1 MFTESKKE
9 KKEKTKK
16 KDSKKEEKSAVN
28 EAGNQTQTAKPK
40 KKFGIR
46 FKAKK
51 SKKADGSLSGDSAYS
66 SNSAA
71 SLPQG
76 ANESKESSTAEL
88 TEPSKKSQEDVLY
101 DQEVHVI
108 DTPESPNVVQATFT
122 EDISETV
129 VNVTDV
135 SDPSSKECKV
145 DKEEQPNMMEE
156 PVNSPEQTTV
166 LDPNKTQSPEFE
178 SQSSGILIE
187 ANKGMDAS
195 SFEKPTVE
203 PNESVTS
210 AFKDNVSFNEEDDSR
225 VLSPKS
231 GRILKINA
239 IITEE
244 EKEDGVIAEISS
256 IEDITRE
263 KKETDVGA
271 LKEKE
276 VEESISSTV
285 KEQYFSQLD
294 GSHDS
299 EKQNESSMKKE
310 VEFPKHPEEQQVE
323 EQKEL
328 QQDDSVEDENVAD
341 EDVSEK
347 TVSIESITVEDN
359 SVSLPEKSGQAAP
372 LESLHNLKGAF
383 EDSKV
388 NDLGEHSDGI
398 REPILSTYK
407 EGEVAAQ
414 DYSQEK
420 EVQEKAPESNE
431 EKAVHPNNL
440 QVYGRHDSHDDLT
453 KKDQQVLQEN
463 GKNEEVKPEKPMKPS
478 SDYEERSEE
487 KDVLVTKKRRS
498 ALSLFCC
505 CFA

>member
-1 MFTESKKE
+1 M
-9 KKEKTKK
+9 
-16 KDSKKEEKSAVN
+16 
-28 EAGNQTQTAKPK
+28 
-40 KKFGIR
+40 
-46 FKAKK
+46 
-51 SKKADGSLSGDSAYS
+51 
-66 SNSAA
+66 
-71 SLPQG
+71 
-76 ANESKESSTAEL
+76 
-88 TEPSKKSQEDVLY
+88 
-101 DQEVHVI
+101 
-108 DTPESPNVVQATFT
+108 
-122 EDISETV
+122 
-129 VNVTDV
+129 
-135 SDPSSKECKV
+135 KV
-145 DKEEQPNMMEE
+145 
-156 PVNSPEQTTV
+156 
-166 LDPNKTQSPEFE
+166 
-178 SQSSGILIE
+178 
-187 ANKGMDAS
+187 
-195 SFEKPTVE
+195 
-203 PNESVTS
+203 
-210 AFKDNVSFNEEDDSR
+210 
-225 VLSPKS
+225 
-231 GRILKINA
+231 NA

-244 EKEDGVIAEISS
+244 EKEDGVIAAEISS

-263 KKETDVGA
+263 KKETDDSGT

-299 EKQNESSMKKE
+299 EKQNESPMNKE
-310 VEFPKHPEEQQVE
+310 VESLEHPEEQQVE

-328 QQDDSVEDENVAD
+328 QKDDSVEDENVAD

-359 SVSLPEKSGQAAP
+359 SVSLPEKSGQAAL
-372 LESLHNLKGAF
+372 LEFPHNLKGAF

-398 REPILSTYK
+398 REPILSAYK

-414 DYSQEK
+414 DYFQEK

-487 KDVLVTKKRRS
+487 KDVLVTKKRKS
-498 ALSLFCC
+498 ALSLFWC

>member
-1 MFTESKKE
+1 M
-9 KKEKTKK
+9 
-16 KDSKKEEKSAVN
+16 N
-28 EAGNQTQTAKPK
+28 EAGDQTQTAKPK

-51 SKKADGSLSGDSAYS
+51 SKKTDGSLSGDSAYS

-71 SLPQG
+71 SLPYG
-76 ANESKESSTAEL
+76 VNESKESSTAEL
-88 TEPSKKSQEDVLY
+88 TEPSEKSQENVPY

-108 DTPESPNVVQATFT
+108 DPPESPDVVQATFK

-156 PVNSPEQTTV
+156 PVNSPEQTTA

-178 SQSSGILIE
+178 SQLSGILIE

-195 SFEKPTVE
+195 SFEKPNVE

-210 AFKDNVSFNEEDDSR
+210 TFKDNASFSEEDDSR

-231 GRILKINA
+231 GRILKVNA

-244 EKEDGVIAEISS
+244 EKADGVISAEISS
-256 IEDITRE
+256 IEDITRQ
-263 KKETDVGA
+263 KKETDVSGA

-285 KEQYFSQLD
+285 KGQYFSQLD

-299 EKQNESSMKKE
+299 EKQNERSINKE
-310 VEFPKHPEEQQVE
+310 VESLEHPE

-347 TVSIESITVEDN
+347 TVSIESVTVEDN
-359 SVSLPEKSGQAAP
+359 SVSLPEKSGQAAL

-383 EDSKV
+383 EDSKA

-414 DYSQEK
+414 HYSQGK

-431 EKAVHPNNL
+431 ENVVHPNNL
-440 QVYGRHDSHDDLT
+440 QLYGRHDSHDDLT

-463 GKNEEVKPEKPMKPS
+463 GKNEEVKHEKPMKPS

-487 KDVLVTKKRRS
+487 KDVLVTKKKRS
-498 ALSLFCC
+498 ALSLFWC

>member
-1 MFTESKKE
+1 M
-9 KKEKTKK
+9 
-16 KDSKKEEKSAVN
+16 N

-40 KKFGIR
+40 KKFGIL

-51 SKKADGSLSGDSAYS
+51 SKKTDGSLSGDSAYS

-71 SLPQG
+71 SLPHG
-76 ANESKESSTAEL
+76 VNESKESSTAEL
-88 TEPSKKSQEDVLY
+88 TEPSEKSQEDVLY

-108 DTPESPNVVQATFT
+108 DAPESPDVVQATFT

-135 SDPSSKECKV
+135 SDPSSNQCKV

-156 PVNSPEQTTV
+156 RVNSPEQTTA

-178 SQSSGILIE
+178 SQPSGILIE

-195 SFEKPTVE
+195 SFEKPNVE
-203 PNESVTS
+203 PNEAVTS
-210 AFKDNVSFNEEDDSR
+210 TFKDNVSFNEEDDSR

-231 GRILKINA
+231 GRILKVNA

-244 EKEDGVIAEISS
+244 EKENGVISAEISS

-263 KKETDVGA
+263 KKETDDSGA

-276 VEESISSTV
+276 VEESISSIV

-299 EKQNESSMKKE
+299 EKQNESSRNKE
-310 VEFPKHPEEQQVE
+310 VESLEHPEEQQVE

-341 EDVSEK
+341 EAVSEK

-359 SVSLPEKSGQAAP
+359 SVSLPEKSGQAAL

-398 REPILSTYK
+398 RKPILSTYK
-407 EGEVAAQ
+407 EGEVATQ
-414 DYSQEK
+414 DDSQEK
-420 EVQEKAPESNE
+420 EVQEKVPESKE

-440 QVYGRHDSHDDLT
+440 QVYGRHDSHDELT

-463 GKNEEVKPEKPMKPS
+463 GKNEEVKPEKPMKSS

-487 KDVLVTKKRRS
+487 KDVLVTKRRRS
-498 ALSLFCC
+498 ALSLFWC

>member
-1 MFTESKKE
+1 M
-9 KKEKTKK
+9 
-16 KDSKKEEKSAVN
+16 N

-51 SKKADGSLSGDSAYS
+51 SKKTDGSLSGDSAYS

-76 ANESKESSTAEL
+76 ANESKESSTVEL
-88 TEPSKKSQEDVLY
+88 TEPSEKSQEDVLY

-108 DTPESPNVVQATFT
+108 DTPESPDVVQATFT
-122 EDISETV
+122 EDSSETV

-135 SDPSSKECKV
+135 SDPWSKEGKV

-156 PVNSPEQTTV
+156 PVNSPEQTTA
-166 LDPNKTQSPEFE
+166 LDPNKTQS
-178 SQSSGILIE
+178 I
-187 ANKGMDAS
+187 KGMDAS
-195 SFEKPTVE
+195 SFEKPNVE
-203 PNESVTS
+203 PNEAVTS
-210 AFKDNVSFNEEDDSR
+210 TFKDNEDDSR

-231 GRILKINA
+231 GRILKVNA

-244 EKEDGVIAEISS
+244 EKEDGVISAEISS

-263 KKETDVGA
+263 KKETDDSGT

-276 VEESISSTV
+276 VEESISYTV

-299 EKQNESSMKKE
+299 EKQNESPMNKE
-310 VEFPKHPEEQQVE
+310 VESLEHPEEQQVE

-328 QQDDSVEDENVAD
+328 QKDDSVEDENVAD

-359 SVSLPEKSGQAAP
+359 SVSLQEKSGQAAL
-372 LESLHNLKGAF
+372 LEFPHNLKGAF

-398 REPILSTYK
+398 REPVLSTYK
-407 EGEVAAQ
+407 EGEVATQ
-414 DYSQEK
+414 DDSQEK

-487 KDVLVTKKRRS
+487 KDVLVTKKRKS
-498 ALSLFCC
+498 ALSLFWC

>member
-1 MFTESKKE
+1 M
-9 KKEKTKK
+9 
-16 KDSKKEEKSAVN
+16 N

-51 SKKADGSLSGDSAYS
+51 SKKTDGSLSGDSAYS

-76 ANESKESSTAEL
+76 ANESKESSTVEL
-88 TEPSKKSQEDVLY
+88 TEPSEKSQEDVLY

-108 DTPESPNVVQATFT
+108 DTPESPDVVQATFT
-122 EDISETV
+122 EDSSETV

-135 SDPSSKECKV
+135 SDPWSKEGKV

-156 PVNSPEQTTV
+156 PVNSPEQTTA
-166 LDPNKTQSPEFE
+166 LDPNKTQS
-178 SQSSGILIE
+178 I
-187 ANKGMDAS
+187 KGMDAS
-195 SFEKPTVE
+195 SFEKPNVE
-203 PNESVTS
+203 PNEAVTS
-210 AFKDNVSFNEEDDSR
+210 TFKDNEDDSR

-231 GRILKINA
+231 GRILKVNA

-244 EKEDGVIAEISS
+244 EKEDGVISAEISS

-263 KKETDVGA
+263 KKETDDSGT

-276 VEESISSTV
+276 VEESISYTV

-299 EKQNESSMKKE
+299 EKQNESPMNKE
-310 VEFPKHPEEQQVE
+310 VESLEHPEEQQVE

-328 QQDDSVEDENVAD
+328 QKDDSVEDENVAD

-359 SVSLPEKSGQAAP
+359 SVSLPEKSGQAAL
-372 LESLHNLKGAF
+372 LEFPHNLKGAF

-407 EGEVAAQ
+407 EGEVATQ
-414 DYSQEK
+414 DDSQEK

-478 SDYEERSEE
+478 SDYEERSEKE
-487 KDVLVTKKRRS
+487 DVLVTKKRKS
-498 ALSLFCC
+498 ALSLFWC

>member
-1 MFTESKKE
+1 M
-9 KKEKTKK
+9 
-16 KDSKKEEKSAVN
+16 N

-51 SKKADGSLSGDSAYS
+51 SKKTDGSLSGDSAYS

-76 ANESKESSTAEL
+76 ANESKESSTVEL
-88 TEPSKKSQEDVLY
+88 TEPSEKSQEDVLY

-108 DTPESPNVVQATFT
+108 ETPESPDVVQATFT
-122 EDISETV
+122 EDSSETV

-135 SDPSSKECKV
+135 SDPWSKEGKV

-156 PVNSPEQTTV
+156 PVNSPEQTTA
-166 LDPNKTQSPEFE
+166 LDPNKTQS
-178 SQSSGILIE
+178 I
-187 ANKGMDAS
+187 KGMDAS
-195 SFEKPTVE
+195 SFEKPNVE
-203 PNESVTS
+203 PNEAVTS
-210 AFKDNVSFNEEDDSR
+210 TFKDNEDDSR

-231 GRILKINA
+231 GRILKVNA

-244 EKEDGVIAEISS
+244 EKEDGVISAEISS

-263 KKETDVGA
+263 KKETDDSGI

-276 VEESISSTV
+276 VEESISYTV

-299 EKQNESSMKKE
+299 EKQNESPMNKE
-310 VEFPKHPEEQQVE
+310 VESLEHPEEQQVE

-328 QQDDSVEDENVAD
+328 QKDDSVEDENVAD

-359 SVSLPEKSGQAAP
+359 SVSLPEKSGQTAP
-372 LESLHNLKGAF
+372 LEFLHNLKGAF

-407 EGEVAAQ
+407 EGEVATQ
-414 DYSQEK
+414 DDSQEK

-487 KDVLVTKKRRS
+487 KDVLVTKKRKS
-498 ALSLFCC
+498 ALSLFWC

>member
-1 MFTESKKE
+1 M
-9 KKEKTKK
+9 
-16 KDSKKEEKSAVN
+16 N

-51 SKKADGSLSGDSAYS
+51 SKKTDGSLSGDSAYS

-76 ANESKESSTAEL
+76 ANESKESSTVEL
-88 TEPSKKSQEDVLY
+88 TEPSEKSQEDVLY

-108 DTPESPNVVQATFT
+108 DTPESPDVVQATFT
-122 EDISETV
+122 EDSSETV

-135 SDPSSKECKV
+135 SDPWSKEGKV

-156 PVNSPEQTTV
+156 PVNSPEQTTA
-166 LDPNKTQSPEFE
+166 LDPNKTQS
-178 SQSSGILIE
+178 I
-187 ANKGMDAS
+187 KGMDAS
-195 SFEKPTVE
+195 SFEKPNVE
-203 PNESVTS
+203 PNEAVTS
-210 AFKDNVSFNEEDDSR
+210 TFKDNKDDSR

-231 GRILKINA
+231 GRILKVNA

-244 EKEDGVIAEISS
+244 EKEDGVIAAEISS

-263 KKETDVGA
+263 KKETDDSGT

-299 EKQNESSMKKE
+299 EKQNESSMNKE
-310 VEFPKHPEEQQVE
+310 VESLEHPKEQQGE
-323 EQKEL
+323 EQKQL
-328 QQDDSVEDENVAD
+328 QKDDSVEDENVAD

-359 SVSLPEKSGQAAP
+359 SVSLPEKSGQAAL
-372 LESLHNLKGAF
+372 LEFPHNLKGAF

-398 REPILSTYK
+398 REPILSAYK

-414 DYSQEK
+414 DYFQEK

-487 KDVLVTKKRRS
+487 KDVLVTKKRKS
-498 ALSLFCC
+498 ALSLFWC

>member
-1 MFTESKKE
+1 M
-9 KKEKTKK
+9 
-16 KDSKKEEKSAVN
+16 N

-51 SKKADGSLSGDSAYS
+51 SKKTDGSLSGDSAYS

-76 ANESKESSTAEL
+76 ANESKESSTVEL
-88 TEPSKKSQEDVLY
+88 TEPSEKSQEDVLY

-108 DTPESPNVVQATFT
+108 ETPESPDVVQATFT
-122 EDISETV
+122 EDSSETV

-135 SDPSSKECKV
+135 SDPWSKEGKV

-156 PVNSPEQTTV
+156 PVNSPEQTTA
-166 LDPNKTQSPEFE
+166 LDPNKTQS
-178 SQSSGILIE
+178 I
-187 ANKGMDAS
+187 KGMDAS
-195 SFEKPTVE
+195 SFEKPNVE
-203 PNESVTS
+203 PNEAVTS
-210 AFKDNVSFNEEDDSR
+210 TFKDNEDDSR

-231 GRILKINA
+231 GRILKVNA

-244 EKEDGVIAEISS
+244 EKEDGVISAEISS

-263 KKETDVGA
+263 KKETDDSGI

-276 VEESISSTV
+276 VEESISYTV

-299 EKQNESSMKKE
+299 EKQNESPMNKE
-310 VEFPKHPEEQQVE
+310 VESLEHPEEQQVE

-328 QQDDSVEDENVAD
+328 QKDDSVEDENVAD

-359 SVSLPEKSGQAAP
+359 SVSLPEKSGQAAL
-372 LESLHNLKGAF
+372 LEFPHNLKGAF

-407 EGEVAAQ
+407 EGEVATQ
-414 DYSQEK
+414 DDSQEK

-478 SDYEERSEE
+478 SDYEERSEKE
-487 KDVLVTKKRRS
+487 DVLVTKKRKS
-498 ALSLFCC
+498 ALSLFWC

>member
-1 MFTESKKE
+1 M
-9 KKEKTKK
+9 
-16 KDSKKEEKSAVN
+16 N

-51 SKKADGSLSGDSAYS
+51 SKKTDGSLSGDSAYS

-76 ANESKESSTAEL
+76 ANESKESSTVEL
-88 TEPSKKSQEDVLY
+88 TEPSEKSQEDVLY

-108 DTPESPNVVQATFT
+108 DTPESPDVVQATFT
-122 EDISETV
+122 EDSGETV

-135 SDPSSKECKV
+135 SDPWSKEGKV

-156 PVNSPEQTTV
+156 PVNSPEQTTA
-166 LDPNKTQSPEFE
+166 LDPNKTQS
-178 SQSSGILIE
+178 I
-187 ANKGMDAS
+187 KGMDAS
-195 SFEKPTVE
+195 SFEKPNVE
-203 PNESVTS
+203 PNEAVTS
-210 AFKDNVSFNEEDDSR
+210 TFKDNEDDSR

-231 GRILKINA
+231 GRILKVNA

-244 EKEDGVIAEISS
+244 EKEDGVISAEISS

-263 KKETDVGA
+263 KKETDDSGT

-276 VEESISSTV
+276 VEESISYTV

-299 EKQNESSMKKE
+299 EKQNESPMNKE
-310 VEFPKHPEEQQVE
+310 VESLEHPEEQQVE

-328 QQDDSVEDENVAD
+328 QKDDSVEDENVAD

-359 SVSLPEKSGQAAP
+359 SVSLQEKSGQAAL
-372 LESLHNLKGAF
+372 LEFPHNLKGAF

-398 REPILSTYK
+398 REPVLSTYK
-407 EGEVAAQ
+407 EGEVATQ
-414 DYSQEK
+414 DDSQEK

-487 KDVLVTKKRRS
+487 KDVLVTKKRKS
-498 ALSLFCC
+498 ALSLFWC

>member
-1 MFTESKKE
+1 M
-9 KKEKTKK
+9 
-16 KDSKKEEKSAVN
+16 N

-51 SKKADGSLSGDSAYS
+51 SKKTDGSLSGDSAYS

-76 ANESKESSTAEL
+76 ANESKESSTVEL
-88 TEPSKKSQEDVLY
+88 TEPSEKSPEDVLY

-108 DTPESPNVVQATFT
+108 DTPESPDVVQATFT
-122 EDISETV
+122 EDSSETV

-135 SDPSSKECKV
+135 SDPWSKEGKV
-145 DKEEQPNMMEE
+145 VKEEQPNMMEE
-156 PVNSPEQTTV
+156 PVNSPEQTTA

-178 SQSSGILIE
+178 SQSSGMLIE

-195 SFEKPTVE
+195 SFEKPNVE
-203 PNESVTS
+203 QNEDVTS
-210 AFKDNVSFNEEDDSR
+210 TFKDNEDDSR

-231 GRILKINA
+231 GRILKVNA

-244 EKEDGVIAEISS
+244 EKEDGVISAEISS
-256 IEDITRE
+256 IEDIIRE
-263 KKETDVGA
+263 KKETDDSGT

-299 EKQNESSMKKE
+299 EKQNESSMNKE
-310 VEFPKHPEEQQVE
+310 VESPEHPEEQQVE

-328 QQDDSVEDENVAD
+328 QKDDSVEDENVAD

-359 SVSLPEKSGQAAP
+359 SVSLPEKSGQTAP
-372 LESLHNLKGAF
+372 LEFLHNLKGAF

-398 REPILSTYK
+398 REPILSAYK

-414 DYSQEK
+414 DYFQEK
-420 EVQEKAPESNE
+420 EVQEKASESNE

-487 KDVLVTKKRRS
+487 EDVLVTKKRKS
-498 ALSLFCC
+498 ALSLFWC

>member
-1 MFTESKKE
+1 M
-9 KKEKTKK
+9 
-16 KDSKKEEKSAVN
+16 N

-51 SKKADGSLSGDSAYS
+51 SKKTDGSLSGDSAYS

-76 ANESKESSTAEL
+76 ANESKESSTVEL
-88 TEPSKKSQEDVLY
+88 TEPSEKSQEDVLY

-108 DTPESPNVVQATFT
+108 DTPESPDVVQATFT
-122 EDISETV
+122 EDSSETV

-135 SDPSSKECKV
+135 SDPWSKEGKV

-156 PVNSPEQTTV
+156 PVNSPEQTTA
-166 LDPNKTQSPEFE
+166 LDPNKTQS
-178 SQSSGILIE
+178 I
-187 ANKGMDAS
+187 KGMDAS
-195 SFEKPTVE
+195 SFEKPNVE
-203 PNESVTS
+203 PNEAVTS
-210 AFKDNVSFNEEDDSR
+210 TFKDNEDDSR

-231 GRILKINA
+231 GRILKVNA

-244 EKEDGVIAEISS
+244 EKEDGVISAEISS

-263 KKETDVGA
+263 KKETDDSGT

-276 VEESISSTV
+276 VEESISYTV

-299 EKQNESSMKKE
+299 EKQNESPMNKE
-310 VEFPKHPEEQQVE
+310 VESLEHPEEQQVE

-328 QQDDSVEDENVAD
+328 QKDDSVEDENVAD

-359 SVSLPEKSGQAAP
+359 SVSLPEKSGQAAL
-372 LESLHNLKGAF
+372 LEFPHNLKGAF

-407 EGEVAAQ
+407 EGEVATQ
-414 DYSQEK
+414 DDSQEK

-487 KDVLVTKKRRS
+487 KDVLVTKKRKS
-498 ALSLFCC
+498 ALSLFWC

>member
-1 MFTESKKE
+1 M
-9 KKEKTKK
+9 
-16 KDSKKEEKSAVN
+16 
-28 EAGNQTQTAKPK
+28 
-40 KKFGIR
+40 
-46 FKAKK
+46 
-51 SKKADGSLSGDSAYS
+51 
-66 SNSAA
+66 
-71 SLPQG
+71 
-76 ANESKESSTAEL
+76 
-88 TEPSKKSQEDVLY
+88 
-101 DQEVHVI
+101 
-108 DTPESPNVVQATFT
+108 
-122 EDISETV
+122 
-129 VNVTDV
+129 
-135 SDPSSKECKV
+135 KV
-145 DKEEQPNMMEE
+145 
-156 PVNSPEQTTV
+156 
-166 LDPNKTQSPEFE
+166 
-178 SQSSGILIE
+178 
-187 ANKGMDAS
+187 
-195 SFEKPTVE
+195 
-203 PNESVTS
+203 
-210 AFKDNVSFNEEDDSR
+210 
-225 VLSPKS
+225 
-231 GRILKINA
+231 NA

-244 EKEDGVIAEISS
+244 EKEDGVISAEISS

-263 KKETDVGA
+263 KKETDDSGT

-299 EKQNESSMKKE
+299 EKQNESSMSKE
-310 VEFPKHPEEQQVE
+310 VESPEHPEEQQVE

-328 QQDDSVEDENVAD
+328 QKDDSVEDENVAD

-359 SVSLPEKSGQAAP
+359 SVSLQEKSGQAAL
-372 LESLHNLKGAF
+372 LEFPHNLKGAF

-398 REPILSTYK
+398 REPVLSTYK
-407 EGEVAAQ
+407 EGEVATQ
-414 DYSQEK
+414 DDSQEK

-487 KDVLVTKKRRS
+487 EDVLVTKKRKS
-498 ALSLFCC
+498 ALSLFWC

>member
-1 MFTESKKE
+1 M
-9 KKEKTKK
+9 
-16 KDSKKEEKSAVN
+16 N

-51 SKKADGSLSGDSAYS
+51 SKKTDGSLSGDSAYS

-76 ANESKESSTAEL
+76 ANESKESSTVEL
-88 TEPSKKSQEDVLY
+88 TEPSEKSQEDVLY

-108 DTPESPNVVQATFT
+108 ETPESPDVVQATFT
-122 EDISETV
+122 EDSSETV

-135 SDPSSKECKV
+135 SDPWSKEGKV

-156 PVNSPEQTTV
+156 PVNSPEQTTA
-166 LDPNKTQSPEFE
+166 LDPNKTQS
-178 SQSSGILIE
+178 I
-187 ANKGMDAS
+187 KGMDAS
-195 SFEKPTVE
+195 SFEKPNVE
-203 PNESVTS
+203 PNEAVTS
-210 AFKDNVSFNEEDDSR
+210 TFKDNEDDSR

-231 GRILKINA
+231 GRILKVNA

-244 EKEDGVIAEISS
+244 EKEDGVISAEISS

-263 KKETDVGA
+263 KKETDDSGI

-276 VEESISSTV
+276 VEESISYTV

-299 EKQNESSMKKE
+299 EKQNESPMNKE
-310 VEFPKHPEEQQVE
+310 VESLEHPEEQQVE

-328 QQDDSVEDENVAD
+328 QKDDSVEDENVAD

-359 SVSLPEKSGQAAP
+359 SVSLPEKSGQAAL
-372 LESLHNLKGAF
+372 LEFPHNLKGAF

-407 EGEVAAQ
+407 EGEVATQ
-414 DYSQEK
+414 DDSQEK

-487 KDVLVTKKRRS
+487 KDVLVTKKRKS
-498 ALSLFCC
+498 ALSLFWC

>member
-1 MFTESKKE
+1 
-9 KKEKTKK
+9 
-16 KDSKKEEKSAVN
+16 
-28 EAGNQTQTAKPK
+28 
-40 KKFGIR
+40 
-46 FKAKK
+46 
-51 SKKADGSLSGDSAYS
+51 
-66 SNSAA
+66 
-71 SLPQG
+71 
-76 ANESKESSTAEL
+76 
-88 TEPSKKSQEDVLY
+88 
-101 DQEVHVI
+101 
-108 DTPESPNVVQATFT
+108 
-122 EDISETV
+122 
-129 VNVTDV
+129 
-135 SDPSSKECKV
+135 
-145 DKEEQPNMMEE
+145 
-156 PVNSPEQTTV
+156 
-166 LDPNKTQSPEFE
+166 
-178 SQSSGILIE
+178 
-187 ANKGMDAS
+187 MDAS
-195 SFEKPTVE
+195 SFEKPNVE
-203 PNESVTS
+203 PNEAVTS
-210 AFKDNVSFNEEDDSR
+210 TFKDNEDDSR

-231 GRILKINA
+231 GRILKVNA

-244 EKEDGVIAEISS
+244 EKEDGVISAEISS
-256 IEDITRE
+256 IEDITSE
-263 KKETDVGA
+263 KKETDGSGT

-299 EKQNESSMKKE
+299 EKQNESSMNKE
-310 VEFPKHPEEQQVE
+310 VESPEHPEEQQVE

-328 QQDDSVEDENVAD
+328 QKDDSVEDENVAD

-359 SVSLPEKSGQAAP
+359 SVSLPGKSGQTAP

-407 EGEVAAQ
+407 EGEVATQ
-414 DYSQEK
+414 DDSQEK

-487 KDVLVTKKRRS
+487 KDVLVTKKRKS
-498 ALSLFCC
+498 ALSLFWC

>member
-1 MFTESKKE
+1 M
-9 KKEKTKK
+9 
-16 KDSKKEEKSAVN
+16 N
-28 EAGNQTQTAKPK
+28 EAGNQAQTAKPK

-51 SKKADGSLSGDSAYS
+51 SKKTDGSLSGDSAYS
-66 SNSAA
+66 SNSTA
-71 SLPQG
+71 SLPHG
-76 ANESKESSTAEL
+76 VNESKESSRAEL
-88 TEPSKKSQEDVLY
+88 TEPSEKSQEDVLY

-108 DTPESPNVVQATFT
+108 NTPESPDVVQATLT

-156 PVNSPEQTTV
+156 PVNSPEQTTA

-195 SFEKPTVE
+195 SFERPNVE

-210 AFKDNVSFNEEDDSR
+210 TFKDN

-231 GRILKINA
+231 GRILKVNA
-239 IITEE
+239 IITEQ
-244 EKEDGVIAEISS
+244 EKEDGVISAEISS

-263 KKETDVGA
+263 KKETVVSGA

-285 KEQYFSQLD
+285 KEQYFSQPD

-299 EKQNESSMKKE
+299 QKQNESSMNKE
-310 VEFPKHPEEQQVE
+310 VESLEHPEEQQVE
-323 EQKEL
+323 EQNKL
-328 QQDDSVEDENVAD
+328 QQDDSVEDENVTD

-359 SVSLPEKSGQAAP
+359 SVSLPEKSGQAAL

-388 NDLGEHSDGI
+388 NDLGEHSDSI

-407 EGEVAAQ
+407 EDEVATQ
-414 DYSQEK
+414 DDSQEK
-420 EVQEKAPESNE
+420 EVQEKAPGSNE
-431 EKAVHPNNL
+431 EKVVHPNNL

-453 KKDQQVLQEN
+453 KKDQQVLQET

-498 ALSLFCC
+498 ALSLFWC